1 MNYYLFFPFFT
12 ILTFTFIILKSHS
25 TIFIKHS
32 VIDFNKSYRSK
43 LYYHYIKTKTRGS
56 SCQSDLCCVLV
67 LSVEFLQLGHQGVS
81 FLLRVSEDLFSP
93 LQLGPQI
100 LQSLRFTRVGFIIAN
115 CLVLGLLQSFLQI
128 QLWKE
133 KNTKIKDYT
142 TGCILYNPKEI
153 SYLDRDTCPI
163 INICLVKRIKFHQ
176 INKPFLVLGLPS
188 LVSTSQW

>member
-1 MNYYLFFPFFT
+1 MFKFVGINLNLDELLNY
-12 ILTFTFIILKSHS
+12 
-25 TIFIKHS
+25 
-32 VIDFNKSYRSK
+32 FNK
-43 LYYHYIKTKTRGS
+43 LYHHYITLKKTRGS

-128 QLWKE
+128 QL
-133 KNTKIKDYT
+133 
-142 TGCILYNPKEI
+142 
-153 SYLDRDTCPI
+153 
-163 INICLVKRIKFHQ
+163 
-176 INKPFLVLGLPS
+176 
-188 LVSTSQW
+188 